1 MVWGMNK
8 SVPAEISKLSGSFF
22 VPVVYPIYIY
32 LSLQILCKTVMA
44 REIEF
49 TDKSCTRKLS
59 RCQLERCQCHTL
71 VCCIIIAAFLPTEV
85 KIISIVSAF
94 TVKINKMYKN

>member
-1 MVWGMNK
+1 MVGGMKK

-44 REIEF
+44 RELNLLIN
-49 TDKSCTRKLS
+49 
-59 RCQLERCQCHTL
+59 HAL
-71 VCCIIIAAFLPTEV
+71 VNFLDANW
-85 KIISIVSAF
+85 KDVSVIHLFVA
-94 TVKINKMYKN
+94 

>member
-44 REIEF
+44 RELNLLIN
-49 TDKSCTRKLS
+49 
-59 RCQLERCQCHTL
+59 HAL
-71 VCCIIIAAFLPTEV
+71 VNFLDANW
-85 KIISIVSAF
+85 KDVSVIHLFVA
-94 TVKINKMYKN
+94 

>member
-1 MVWGMNK
+1 MVGGMNK

-44 REIEF
+44 RELNLLIN
-49 TDKSCTRKLS
+49 
-59 RCQLERCQCHTL
+59 HAL
-71 VCCIIIAAFLPTEV
+71 VNFLDANW
-85 KIISIVSAF
+85 KDVSVIHLFVA
-94 TVKINKMYKN
+94 